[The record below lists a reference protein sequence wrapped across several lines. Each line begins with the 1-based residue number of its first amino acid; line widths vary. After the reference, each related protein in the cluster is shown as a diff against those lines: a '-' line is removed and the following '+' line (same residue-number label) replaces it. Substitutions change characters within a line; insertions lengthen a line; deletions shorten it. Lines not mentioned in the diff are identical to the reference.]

1 VRQLDLF
8 EKPVADVVPFPL
20 WKRRDLVVATAK
32 VLWTKQG
39 QAATRHWRS
48 VSKACIAD
56 LIAARV
62 PRREAERQARELFDA
77 VQGELIW
84 MAIDNAAK
92 GGAG

>member
-1 VRQLDLF
+1 MRQLDLF
-8 EKPVADVVPFPL
+8 RKPAADVIAFPL

-39 QAATRHWRS
+39 KAADRHWRS
-48 VSKACIAD
+48 VARREVAG
-56 LIAARV
+56 LVAAGV
-62 PRREAERQARELFDA
+62 PRREAEHQARELFEA
-77 VQGELIW
+77 VQGELLW

>member
-1 VRQLDLF
+1 MQQLDLF
-8 EKPVADVVPFPL
+8 RKPAAEVLAFPL
-20 WKRRDLVVATAK
+20 WKRRDLVAATAK

-39 QAATRHWRS
+39 KAADRYWRS
-48 VSKACIAD
+48 VAKVCIAD

-62 PRREAERQARELFDA
+62 PRREAESQVSELFEA
-77 VQGELIW
+77 VQGELLW